1 MDDILATRLQQFEA
15 VSTVT
20 AEITRE
26 LDLTTLL
33 ELITR
38 RAVELIDA
46 AVSGAILLWDETE
59 QLLIPQ
65 AWHGYG
71 EWMRGV
77 RLKPGEAIAG
87 AVAQSRQG
95 LRINNYQASP
105 YAHPTFVQHTG
116 ATAILAEP
124 LQYHDRLVGV
134 IVLNNGTT
142 GEAFTVQDQA
152 LLRIFGAQAAI
163 AIENAQLFAEIHKQT
178 TQLEQTNV
186 ELQREIVERQRAEEA
201 LHRAKD
207 ELEIHVA
214 ERTAELQQVVAQL
227 HAEIAERQH
236 TERELQRAKEVAES
250 ANRAKSEF
258 LANMSHEIR
267 TPMNGVIGMTGLLL
281 DTALTQEQQEYA
293 ETVRTSGE
301 ALLTIINDI
310 LDFSKIEAGKLD
322 LEIIDFDLHTA
333 IEEAVDLLAEQAHS
347 KGLELACLIQ
357 EHVPT
362 ALRGDPGRL
371 RQILL
376 NLLGNAVKFTDQGE
390 VVVQLSVAAETHDT
404 VLVHCAVR
412 DTGIGIAPKGQEQLF
427 QSFSQADTSTT
438 RKYGGT
444 GLGLAISQQ
453 LTNMMGGAIGV
464 QSVQGQGSTF
474 WFTARLGKQLP
485 RAPATQRPH
494 ADLHGRRVFIVDDNA
509 TNRTILHH
517 QLRRWG
523 MHSASAETGPQAL
536 AQLRAAVQDGTPYD
550 LVLLDMHMPVM
561 DGLTLARIMKADPAL
576 ARLPLVML
584 TSVAQRGHKTLA
596 REAGISACLTKP
608 VRQSQLFDCVATV
621 LEASVAPEVPRVSPV
636 TLRLSRQTPLILV
649 AEDNIV
655 NQRVSVRL
663 LEKLGYR
670 ADVAANGYEAV
681 AALERIPY
689 AMVFMDV
696 HMPDMDGYAAT
707 AEIRQREGGS
717 RHVPIIA
724 MTANA
729 LEGDREKCLAAGMD
743 DYLSKPVRQAELQVI
758 LERWLSPSA
767 VRST

>member
-201 LHRAKD
+201 LQQAKD
-207 ELEIHVA
+207 ELEIRVA
-214 ERTAELQQVVAQL
+214 ERTAELRQVVAQL

-236 TERELQRAKEVAES
+236 TERELHRAKEVAES

-281 DTALTQEQQEYA
+281 DTALTREQQEYA

-322 LEIIDFDLHTA
+322 LEIIDFDLRTA

-357 EHVPT
+357 ENVPT

-412 DTGIGIAPKGQEQLF
+412 DTGIGIAPEGQARLF
-427 QSFSQADTSTT
+427 HSFSQADTSTT

-444 GLGLAISQQ
+444 GLGLAISRQ
-453 LTNMMGGAIGV
+453 LTNMMGGTIGV
-464 QSVQGQGSTF
+464 TECPRSGEYILVH
-474 WFTARLGKQLP
+474 
-485 RAPATQRPH
+485 RAPGQAAAQGASHPT
-494 ADLHGRRVFIVDDNA
+494 AAGRFAWSTRVYC
-509 TNRTILHH
+509 RRQCH
-517 QLRRWG
+517 QPYHL
-523 MHSASAETGPQAL
+523 ASSTQAL
-536 AQLRAAVQDGTPYD
+536 
-550 LVLLDMHMPVM
+550 
-561 DGLTLARIMKADPAL
+561 
-576 ARLPLVML
+576 
-584 TSVAQRGHKTLA
+584 
-596 REAGISACLTKP
+596 
-608 VRQSQLFDCVATV
+608 
-621 LEASVAPEVPRVSPV
+621 
-636 TLRLSRQTPLILV
+636 
-649 AEDNIV
+649 
-655 NQRVSVRL
+655 
-663 LEKLGYR
+663 
-670 ADVAANGYEAV
+670 
-681 AALERIPY
+681 
-689 AMVFMDV
+689 
-696 HMPDMDGYAAT
+696 
-707 AEIRQREGGS
+707 
-717 RHVPIIA
+717 
-724 MTANA
+724 
-729 LEGDREKCLAAGMD
+729 GDA
-743 DYLSKPVRQAELQVI
+743 
-758 LERWLSPSA
+758 
-767 VRST
+767 